1 MLYQLSYAP
10 GLRPQCT
17 GARFRPPAPGA
28 SLPPVQAPS
37 QRRALGVL
45 FFFLGGMFA
54 GVAFAAAASAEGA
67 AGWIVAVAAG
77 AIGLWLLSLALR
89 ALRAH

>member
-1 MLYQLSYAP
+1 VLYQLSYAP
-10 GLRPQCT
+10 GLRPKCT
-17 GARFRPPAPGA
+17 GACFDHSRRA
-28 SLPPVQAPS
+28 SLPAVQAPS

-67 AGWIVAVAAG
+67 AGWIVAIAAG